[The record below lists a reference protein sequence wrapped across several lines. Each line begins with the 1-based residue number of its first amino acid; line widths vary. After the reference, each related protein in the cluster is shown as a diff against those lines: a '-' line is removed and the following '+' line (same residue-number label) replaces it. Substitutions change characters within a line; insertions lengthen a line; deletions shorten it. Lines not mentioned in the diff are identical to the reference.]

1 MIRGVSRQIIEVK
14 ETDNRYYES
23 AYLVVKPEFASAER
37 AILERE
43 ALKMLRTMDAPF
55 GIKRR
60 FNRFAACLRFL
71 LPALLGA
78 GTATALTCAFLL

>member
-43 ALKMLRTMDAPF
+43 ALKMLKTRDAPF

-60 FNRFAACLRFL
+60 WGRLTACLRFL
-71 LPALLGA
+71 LPALFGA
-78 GTATALTCAFLL
+78 AIATFLTCLILP